1 MAGKCGKLV
10 LWVLGAMLLS
20 CCLYME
26 TDATFELEVGLEES
40 GESTGEPV
48 AGSDELLYRRHAAL
62 TRRKRDILFP
72 SGVKLCSQETFDQAI
87 ANHLSYFH
95 LRVCQETV
103 WEAFKIFW
111 DRLPERDEYQGW
123 VSRCMDGS
131 ISVMDIGRFFSQS
144 EEHRSLIRSRVALVA
159 AMNISE
165 TPTTQTGDAVTEIP
179 PGESDIII
187 GSETIT
193 IKQDDLTV
201 DLEVTSWVPSV
212 SVTEG
217 PHQESTAHINTEV
230 LSVGGL
236 LEDSVEV
243 ATEADYAVTHKPLDW
258 IDQEI
263 GEDKTIPEISDKEE
277 AVVEDDKIIGIIPEN
292 VIIVDSEVI
301 QEVTP
306 KGEKPPLDVVAHEA
320 PTEETVVVLQM
331 PTTASETITLEELGQ
346 KVHPKVISEAPSEV
360 MIQHI
365 PKATTEDAVET
376 EIKGIPE
383 KSLDIHDKT
392 FTEDFVEKPSED
404 LEDEAIPLPIPEEA
418 EDKIHAPPVE
428 HPSKAVVEVSQEVTK
443 VITEATETVLLIID
457 AEEEAEIFNNVTPK
471 QGSASNVET
480 EVPSQASILTT
491 THKME
496 VTVVEYTPKDKPTL
510 MAEVT
515 SKPVLILEHNKG
527 EKYSVTEE
535 PPTIQITTSKE
546 HSKEEIPVV
555 SKEEVKAEVKQEE
568 VVLVDKTKQI
578 TQTGVEGPK
587 DTVAEEVAV
596 QTVTAP
602 EAAAKELHKK
612 AEEATVI
619 VESTLITSDDVA
631 TDKTEEER
639 AEVVVEIPFEEEK
652 HVTQI
657 EGKMLEAT
665 GEPVKDEDDTTDD
678 FRETVQEEGRKEE
691 TTEQPK
697 PLVETLHEPEPL
709 EPVEEIVDI
718 VEPSEI
724 TTKDVKPIEET
735 TKETEPTIEPAEEVE
750 LVEVIREETK
760 PLEELAQ
767 ELEPVKETT
776 EKTELVEKPVT
787 EAKSVEETHEKS
799 PQPKREPT
807 RKTELSEEMTVKPE
821 LKNDPV
827 QEAEGPVLKAV
838 PTEEPREGELIKDT
852 TEKTQPTTEPAQIE
866 SIKETGE
873 KNEPTRQSIEQSKP
887 KIITEDDKP
896 DFVLTSVNKTQEGA
910 EGETFED
917 REEVASESLD
927 EVTEKEAGFEDP
939 ETDETSPEVTE
950 TPSESDEEITP
961 VLVVVPE
968 DTETSAPEIT
978 VEPPGGSEVGILL
991 ETIKNSSKKVTK
1003 SEVPE
1008 PKLFPEAE
1016 EEISKAPL
1024 ETSPKAVTDAQPG
1037 TISEVETPKEV
1048 TPESPKELPSKED
1061 GASDE
1066 GSIPV
1071 ALEDPD
1077 QESAEGDSPTEEV
1090 DEILTETPLEVAP
1103 ESVDSITLE
1112 TVVDF
1117 TEERTQSTTLG
1128 ATEESTPTSYL
1139 EITTK
1144 YVVEY
1149 NNGNFPDLTERVY
1162 DVNGNFFGNN
1172 GFKLEDEEENLIGN
1186 EIDTLLLPPR
1196 PLKDEVVELSMKL
1209 KEETYN
1215 DALRD
1220 PSSFEYQQLA
1230 RHFKRRIED
1239 AFHRVPGF
1247 KTVYIV
1253 EFRPQKDLERGLVV
1267 LVHYAITLEVD
1278 GSGIANDTL
1287 DFISLQNNLVEKNY
1301 PGSAEQ
1307 PTVVYTITDFR
1318 NYITEALHKDNF
1330 MTNNSLETQGDPL
1343 QLENAENLLPPVKP
1357 TSQPV
1362 DTFDNMDN
1370 VLAAEK
1376 PPDAPTHEA
1385 DDNDVFSKKEDF
1397 LFDPFSQWKAPQLDR
1412 TSENDVFLL
1421 DESTA
1426 SPLNPEFPQKT
1437 FDLETGNSDGKIE
1450 DEGFLLSNAPPASDK
1465 ANRENDAVSPEIS
1478 SAARQ
1483 PPPVNQQTIPGL
1495 TQNDGSGSG
1504 SSGDGQ
1510 EADLWSWQ
1518 TSVTFSDNE
1527 GGSLDMLP
1535 PPDLEETEEEDI
1547 DLGEVA
1553 VEPLTTKKSVLV
1565 DMGVE
1570 FILKATAVPV
1580 FEEALSEG
1588 HIEKPFLDEVLV
1600 TPHIS
1605 TDPRYSTTTH
1615 APVFSPKETLA
1626 VEFSVQTVEASG
1638 MYDDYSLTE
1647 PQTPVG
1653 VVTDSP
1659 EPEAWTQEEA
1669 VFPGPSDLAIGLHK
1683 TTEEVGVPSETTIEL
1698 SMVTTESKY
1707 AENGPENVD
1716 VQVTVVSGPPKAPDR
1731 DSPATPHTITGSDFS
1746 FYAITDAPSIVE
1758 VLTEKPELLLAGMKA
1773 HDQVEILE
1781 EQHIGTTTTAPANKV
1796 QDEDLIVD
1804 EVMIAITT
1812 TTTPVPTSSVR
1823 PDHHSSIAL
1832 SPEKDSPFT
1841 RVSDSVPDDDDLIHH
1856 EQLNHEELTVSSIS
1870 TQSPDGL
1877 DHLVHN
1883 EPAVFHHEH
1892 TRYKDI
1898 TNTSVITPPSD
1909 GPQSKPAVIYHEHH
1923 ENLPEA
1929 PSSTPPPYGPQSKPV
1944 VAHHEHTKHK
1954 DLHEA
1959 PVSTAPV
1966 DGPQS
1971 KPTVVYHEHHEELPE
1986 APRSTPSSSS
1996 PQSKPAV
2003 VHLDYRNHED
2013 LPEPPVSTPSP
2024 DGPQSKP
2031 AVVHLDYR
2039 NHEDLPEPP
2048 VSTPS
2053 PDGPQSKP
2061 AVIHYEH
2068 HEDLP
2073 EAPVRAPSS
2082 DGPKSKPAVIPHQD
2096 HEDVPEAPVRAPS
2109 LDGRQSKPAVVHHEH
2124 RNHED
2129 LNEASKNTP
2138 PPKVPQSKPAV
2149 VFSEDTR
2156 HEDLSETP
2164 VHTLFSDPQSK
2175 PAVVVPSSVQK
2186 VDDHAP
2192 VTELQPFEHG
2202 VSDVPSIAVSFDVF
2216 QYGGVSIE
2224 GESSGFSSGAQAS
2237 DLDAIALPT
2246 RPGRALTIFFSLRVT
2261 NMVFSMDLFNKSSP
2275 EYKALEQRFL
2285 QLLVPYLESNLNNF
2299 QNLEILNFRNGSI
2312 VVNSRMRFGKPVHR
2326 GVTNVVYLIL
2336 EDFANTAYQT
2346 MNLAIDKYSLDV
2358 ESGDRA
2364 DPCKFQACNK
2374 FSRCIVNQWSSEAEC
2389 VCNAGYLSVDGLPCQ
2404 SICEVQH
2411 DFCLNDGKCDIIPGK
2426 GAICRCRVGENW
2438 WYRGEHCEEYVSE
2451 PLVVGIAIASVAGFL
2466 MVAAGIIFFLARSL
2480 REQYDGED
2488 TEDPLRRGDSL
2499 PTLER
2504 ATKFNPMFESDP
2516 VTAQYYRRYNDDVP
2530 QYYRQ
2535 CDRGLPHFSSS
2546 ASVGDSKDLSS
2557 EEIKNIYQNTTLSKE
2572 EIQERLRIIEL
2583 CARDQHFAEFVRQTQ
2598 IFLERRGSSTT

>member
-1 MAGKCGKLV
+1 MVGKCGKLV

-40 GESTGEPV
+40 GESTGEPM
-48 AGSDELLYRRHAAL
+48 AASDELLYRRHGAL
-62 TRRKRDILFP
+62 SRRKRDVLFP

-159 AMNISE
+159 AMNIVPISPTPCSSE
-165 TPTTQTGDAVTEIP
+165 TPTTQTGDAATEIS

-201 DLEVTSWVPSV
+201 DLEVTSWVPPV
-212 SVTEG
+212 SVTKG

-243 ATEADYAVTHKPLDW
+243 ATEADYAVTHKPLNW

-306 KGEKPPLDVVAHEA
+306 KGEKPPLEVVAHEA
-320 PTEETVVVLQM
+320 PTEETVVVLQK

-346 KVHPKVISEAPSEV
+346 KVHPKVTSEAPSEV

-376 EIKGIPE
+376 EIKRIPE

-392 FTEDFVEKPSED
+392 FTKDFVEKPSED
-404 LEDEAIPLPIPEEA
+404 LKEPIDEAIPLPIPEEA
-418 EDKIHAPPVE
+418 E
-428 HPSKAVVEVSQEVTK
+428 
-443 VITEATETVLLIID
+443 
-457 AEEEAEIFNNVTPK
+457 
-471 QGSASNVET
+471 
-480 EVPSQASILTT
+480 
-491 THKME
+491 
-496 VTVVEYTPKDKPTL
+496 
-510 MAEVT
+510 
-515 SKPVLILEHNKG
+515 
-527 EKYSVTEE
+527 
-535 PPTIQITTSKE
+535 
-546 HSKEEIPVV
+546 
-555 SKEEVKAEVKQEE
+555 
-568 VVLVDKTKQI
+568 
-578 TQTGVEGPK
+578 
-587 DTVAEEVAV
+587 
-596 QTVTAP
+596 
-602 EAAAKELHKK
+602 
-612 AEEATVI
+612 
-619 VESTLITSDDVA
+619 
-631 TDKTEEER
+631 
-639 AEVVVEIPFEEEK
+639 
-652 HVTQI
+652 
-657 EGKMLEAT
+657 
-665 GEPVKDEDDTTDD
+665 
-678 FRETVQEEGRKEE
+678 
-691 TTEQPK
+691 
-697 PLVETLHEPEPL
+697 
-709 EPVEEIVDI
+709 
-718 VEPSEI
+718 
-724 TTKDVKPIEET
+724 
-735 TKETEPTIEPAEEVE
+735 
-750 LVEVIREETK
+750 
-760 PLEELAQ
+760 
-767 ELEPVKETT
+767 
-776 EKTELVEKPVT
+776 
-787 EAKSVEETHEKS
+787 
-799 PQPKREPT
+799 
-807 RKTELSEEMTVKPE
+807 
-821 LKNDPV
+821 
-827 QEAEGPVLKAV
+827 
-838 PTEEPREGELIKDT
+838 
-852 TEKTQPTTEPAQIE
+852 
-866 SIKETGE
+866 
-873 KNEPTRQSIEQSKP
+873 
-887 KIITEDDKP
+887 
-896 DFVLTSVNKTQEGA
+896 
-910 EGETFED
+910 
-917 REEVASESLD
+917 
-927 EVTEKEAGFEDP
+927 
-939 ETDETSPEVTE
+939 
-950 TPSESDEEITP
+950 
-961 VLVVVPE
+961 E

-978 VEPPGGSEVGILL
+978 VEPPGGSEVG
-991 ETIKNSSKKVTK
+991 S
-1003 SEVPE
+1003 
-1008 PKLFPEAE
+1008 E

-1024 ETSPKAVTDAQPG
+1024 ETSPKAVTDAQPD
-1037 TISEVETPKEV
+1037 TISEVETPKGV

-1139 EITTK
+1139 EVTTK

-1343 QLENAENLLPPVKP
+1343 LLENAENLLPPVKP
-1357 TSQPV
+1357 TSQPF

-1437 FDLETGNSDGKIE
+1437 FDLETRNSDGKIE
-1450 DEGFLLSNAPPASDK
+1450 DEGFLLSNSPPASDK

-1504 SSGDGQ
+1504 SSGDDQ
-1510 EADLWSWQ
+1510 ETDLWIWQ

-1553 VEPLTTKKSVLV
+1553 VEPLTTKESVLV

-1570 FILKATAVPV
+1570 FLLKATAAPV
-1580 FEEALSEG
+1580 FEEASSEG
-1588 HIEKPFLDEVLV
+1588 HFEKPFLDEVLV

-1659 EPEAWTQEEA
+1659 EPGAWTQEEA
-1669 VFPGPSDLAIGLHK
+1669 VFTGPSDLAIGLHK
-1683 TTEEVGVPSETTIEL
+1683 TTEEVEVPSETTIEL

-1716 VQVTVVSGPPKAPDR
+1716 VQVTVISGPPKVPDR

-1746 FYAITDAPSIVE
+1746 FDAITDAPSIVE
-1758 VLTEKPELLLAGMKA
+1758 VLTEKPELLLAGIKA
-1773 HDQVEILE
+1773 QDRVEILE

-1856 EQLNHEELTVSSIS
+1856 EQLNHEELTVSLIS

-1898 TNTSVITPPSD
+1898 TNTSVITPTSD
-1909 GPQSKPAVIYHEHH
+1909 APQSKPAVIYHEHH

-1944 VAHHEHTKHK
+1944 VAHHEHTKHT
-1954 DLHEA
+1954 DLNEA
-1959 PVSTAPV
+1959 PVSTEPV

-2031 AVVHLDYR
+2031 AVIRHQDHEDAPEAPVRAPSLDGRQSKPAVVYHDYR

-2068 HEDLP
+2068 HED
-2073 EAPVRAPSS
+2073 
-2082 DGPKSKPAVIPHQD
+2082 
-2096 HEDVPEAPVRAPS
+2096 VPEAPVRAPS

-2124 RNHED
+2124 RTHED

-2138 PPKVPQSKPAV
+2138 LPKVPQSKPAV

-2186 VDDHAP
+2186 VDDHVP

-2480 REQYDGED
+2480 QEQYDGED

-2530 QYYRQ
+2530 QYYHES
-2535 CDRGLPHFSSS
+2535 DRGLPHFSSS

-2598 IFLERRGSSTT
+2598 IFLERRGSSST